1 MRARA
6 CVRQLVLAHSLNP
19 RAFSSEPLSIPIPQ
33 QALNLAKALVVGR
46 ARLYAAGALLCAG
59 AAYAVWRS
67 ESEYGIVQGMC
78 RVMEAGGRQGWD
90 ACYWNDARAVV
101 ARPGVDSELAALLL
115 PAAFTKYAVVVGP
128 SGTGKS
134 TSVRKLVR
142 SSKGVLYFSTREL
155 IADFALDLARTV
167 GYRTPID
174 IVDRVRR
181 AVTGETKEQ
190 APAPLQAQEPRATW
204 SHLSRLLREAASL
217 YRQRHGRAPT
227 LVLDAM
233 DLVAKSDPAFFA
245 QVQDFAKACADSGV
259 LRVVFVFSNGAALPL
274 LLSSAAQ
281 SRCDR
286 DQVCEVGDIDLAD
299 AVAYIQATFPTS
311 RYAMDET
318 QAWELVRTVTGG
330 RFPLLQDYGKTPRPV
345 EDVRRVLDIETRA
358 QLRAA
363 QVAPTHPLLAALLA
377 SPTHSL
383 PRDEAEEML
392 EAPRVSALL
401 RQNLLATHP
410 DGTYTF
416 NTAHGR
422 ECIRAAQAAHATAQ
436 AAHAAAQA

>member
-1 MRARA
+1 MRRAHA
-6 CVRQLVLAHSLNP
+6 CVRQVVLAHSSYP
-19 RAFSSEPLSIPIPQ
+19 RAFSAAPKSPSVPTQ
-33 QALNLAKALVVGR
+33 QALNLVKALAVGR
-46 ARLYAAGALLCAG
+46 ARLYAAGALLGAG

-67 ESEYGIVQGMC
+67 ESESGIVRGMC
-78 RVMEAGGRQGWD
+78 RVMEAGGRPGWD
-90 ACYWNDARAVV
+90 ACHWNDARAVV
-101 ARPGVDSELAALLL
+101 ARPGVDSELAVLLL
-115 PAAFTKYAVVVGP
+115 PAAVTKYAVVVGP

-174 IVDRVRR
+174 FVDRVRR

-190 APAPLQAQEPRATW
+190 APAPLLQAQEPRATW
-204 SHLSRLLREAASL
+204 FPLSRLLREAASL

-245 QVQDFAKACADSGV
+245 QLQDFAKACADSGV
-259 LRVVFVFSNGAALPL
+259 LRVVLVLSDGAALPL

-299 AVAYIQATFPTS
+299 AVAYIQATFPAS
-311 RYAMDET
+311 RYAKDEA

-330 RFPLLQDYGKTPRPV
+330 RFPLLQDYGKTLRPV

-363 QVAPTHPLLAALLA
+363 QVPPTHPLLAALLD
-377 SPTHSL
+377 STTHSL
-383 PRDEAEEML
+383 PRDEAEGML

-401 RQNLLATHP
+401 RQSLLATHP

-422 ECIRAAQAAHATAQ
+422 ECIRAAQAAHA
-436 AAHAAAQA
+436 AAQA